1 MSTKH
6 EAILEKAKRTKYK
19 HKMWSLEH
27 MGIDTVYG
35 FMDWA
40 ANESNTGFY
49 LDLKPSIKY
58 ISDIPELEKELIKKD
73 ASMHGITRSEAL
85 SMCIE
90 LGLYKYIRLVSIER
104 GTDQGLL
111 KIQTYLIL
119 KGLI

>member
-19 HKMWSLEH
+19 HKMWSLEW

-35 FMDWA
+35 FMEWA
-40 ANESNTGFY
+40 ASEGSAGFY
-49 LDLKPSIKY
+49 LDLKPSLKY
-58 ISDIPELEKELIKKD
+58 ISDMPEIEKELIKKD
-73 ASMHGITRSEAL
+73 TLNHGITRSEAL

-104 GTDQGLL
+104 GADQGIL